1 MVRRLQAAGVPC
13 TPLSTAVELLADER
27 LRNHGYY
34 EAEDHPELGRRE
46 FQMGGIRSE
55 LGPRLRRAAPLIG
68 EANDD
73 IYGELLGLS
82 AEQIQTLAD
91 EAVI

>member
-1 MVRRLQAAGVPC
+1 VVRLLQDAAVPC
-13 TPLSTAVELLADER
+13 TPLSTAVELLDDER

-34 EAEDHPELGRRE
+34 QAGEHAELGRRE

-68 EANDD
+68 EANGDV
-73 IYGELLGLS
+73 YGGLLGLS
-82 AEQIQTLAD
+82 TDEIRSLAD